1 MEGTAVRKCSST
13 SIRPSRSVWM
23 PRASRPSPSVYGR
36 RPVATSTTSYL
47 ASFSFPPLLASV
59 LRTTPSSSNLLSI
72 TLVLSWNLNPCFL
85 RIVWNFLVT
94 SASIEGQRRSMNS
107 MTVTSVPRRDQTLP
121 ISRPMTPPPTTA
133 MVWGMEAI
141 SRAPVESTILPAALS
156 TGTGGRG
163 VTSDPVARTMF
174 LVSSDSV
181 RPSLSSTETPLGPV
195 REPLPLRY
203 VTPCFLNRC
212 SMPPVKPLTV
222 AALPFCI
229 LATSI
234 DTSPPI
240 TMP

>member
-1 MEGTAVRKCSST
+1 
-13 SIRPSRSVWM
+13 M
-23 PRASRPSPSVYGR
+23 PRASSPSPSVYGL
-36 RPVATSTTSYL
+36 RPVATRTTSYL
-47 ASFSFPPLLASV
+47 ASFSLPPALASV
-59 LRTTPSSSNLLSI
+59 LTTTPSSSTLLSI

-85 RIVWNFLVT
+85 SVVWNFLVT
-94 SASIEGQRRSMNS
+94 STSIEGQRRSMNS

-133 MVWGMEAI
+133 MVLGMEAI

-163 VTSDPVARTMF
+163 VTSDPVARTTF

-181 RPSLSSTETPLGPV
+181 PPSLSSTETPLGPV
-195 REPLPLRY
+195 REPFPLRY

-212 SMPPVKPLTV
+212 SIPPVNPSTV
-222 AALPFCI
+222 AAFPACI
-229 LATSI
+229 LPTSML
-234 DTSPPI
+234 TSPPM